1 MNFMREILINENDA
15 GQRLDKFLTKFMPKL
30 PSAMLYKSLRKNC
43 VRVNGKHVKDGA
55 YKLSAGDKLSLYFK
69 DEFFSVKAEEIRKSN
84 IKLNIVYEDE
94 NILLINK
101 PAGVVAHADDR
112 NTETTLIDSVKAYLY
127 EKGEFNPS
135 AEHSF
140 SPALCNRLDRNTQGI
155 IIAAKNAAALRAVN
169 EKIRERQIQKLYLC
183 VADGKFEKKTDILS
197 SYLTR
202 HEKMVSVSDTISENS
217 KLIKTKYTVLAE
229 NETSSLV
236 EVELMTGRTHQIRA
250 QLAAIGHPLAGD
262 AKYGSKTAGGYKLCS
277 YKLRFEF
284 PSDGGILDY
293 ITGREFSIS
302 VNFAKKFFSQKS

>member
-1 MNFMREILINENDA
+1 MREITINENDA

-30 PSAMLYKSLRKNC
+30 PPAMLYKSLRKNC

-55 YKLSAGDKLSLYFK
+55 HKLSNGDKLSLYFK
-69 DEFFSVKAEEIRKSN
+69 DEFFSDGTQMVKKSS
-84 IKLNIVYEDE
+84 IKLDIVYEDE

-101 PAGVVAHADDR
+101 PAGIVAHADDK
-112 NTETTLIDSVKAYLY
+112 NTADTLVDGIKSYLY

-135 AEHSF
+135 AEYSF
-140 SPALCNRLDRNTQGI
+140 SPALSNRLDRNTAGI

-183 VADGKFEKKTDILS
+183 VADGIFEKKSDVLE

-202 HEKMVSVSDTISENS
+202 HEKTVSVSDTVSDNS

-229 NETSSLV
+229 KDRASLV

-250 QLAAIGHPLAGD
+250 QLSAIGHPLSGD
-262 AKYGSKTAGGYKLCS
+262 TKYGSKTARNYKLCS
-277 YKLRFEF
+277 YKLKFVF
-284 PSDGGILDY
+284 PPDGGILDY
-293 ITGREFSIS
+293 LTGREFAIS
-302 VNFAKKFFSQKS
+302 VDFAKKFDSQKS

>member
-1 MNFMREILINENDA
+1 MREIVINKNDA
-15 GQRLDKFLTKFMPKL
+15 SQRLDKFLMKFMPKL

-69 DEFFSVKAEEIRKSN
+69 DEFFSDEAAAIKKSD
-84 IKLNIVYEDE
+84 IKLDIIYEDE

-101 PAGVVAHADDR
+101 PAGIVAHTDDR
-112 NTETTLIDSVKAYLY
+112 NTQDTLIDGVKAYLY
-127 EKGEFNPS
+127 EKSEFDPS

-183 VADGKFEKKTDILS
+183 VADGKFEKKSDVLT

-202 HEKMVSVSDTISENS
+202 HEKIVSVSDTIFDNS
-217 KLIKTKYTVLAE
+217 KLIRTGYTVLAE
-229 NETSSLV
+229 NETASLV

-250 QLAAIGHPLAGD
+250 QLSAIGHPLSGD
-262 AKYGSKTAGGYKLCS
+262 SKYGSKTAGNYKLCS
-277 YKLRFEF
+277 YKLKFAF
-284 PSDGGILDY
+284 SPDGGILDY
-293 ITGREFSIS
+293 LAGREFSIS
-302 VNFAKKFFSQKS
+302 VGFAKKFFSQKS